1 MAMIDWEDRTPECRR
16 RFLRDLRGE
25 KHPKRAS
32 LVPAVIASLLTAAQ
46 AAGLIW
52 YLFFSQALNFVVY
65 AP

>member
-1 MAMIDWEDRTPECRR
+1 MIDWEDRTPECRR
-16 RFLRDLRGE
+16 RFLHHLRGE
-25 KHPKRAS
+25 KSPKRAS

-52 YLFFSQALNFVVY
+52 YLFFSQALHFVLS